1 MRSSTPPL
9 RAAQRSESKASMLY
23 LDERDIRAIG
33 VDWHETVQVIEE
45 AVRCLASGDFAQ
57 PIKPYLRYRDKRNRI
72 IAMPAFVGGPFD
84 VAGLKWIASFPGNI
98 DRGVPRAHS
107 ILVLND
113 AGTGAP
119 VAIVNTALLSI
130 VRTAS
135 VTGLVIRAFDEAR
148 PLRAVKLGMTGFGP
162 IGQNHLRMCAA
173 LLGDRIERVS
183 IYDVREVAPAV
194 DFMDPAKVTV
204 VKSWQEAYD
213 DADVFITCTV
223 SPAPYIDRRPRP
235 GSLHLNVSLR
245 DYTPAVFDW
254 MKGGII
260 VDDWEE
266 VCRESTDIEVLH
278 KEKGL
283 QQADTKNLVDVVTGG
298 AVAAVPADRP
308 VMFNPMGMGV
318 FDIATAAYYVKK
330 AREKKV
336 GTDLG

>member
-1 MRSSTPPL
+1 
-9 RAAQRSESKASMLY
+9 MLY

-33 VDWHETVQVIEE
+33 VDWHETVRVIEE

-57 PIKPYLRYRDKRNRI
+57 PIKPYLRYRDKQNRI

-130 VRTAS
+130 IRTAS
-135 VTGLVIRAFDEAR
+135 VSGLVLRAFDEAR
-148 PLRAVKLGMTGFGP
+148 PRGAVKLGMTGFGP

-173 LLGDRIERVS
+173 LLGPRLERVS
-183 IYDVREVAPAV
+183 IYDTRAVAPAI
-194 DFMDPAKVTV
+194 DFMDPARVTV
-204 VKSWQEAYD
+204 AKSWQEAYD

-223 SPAPYIDRRPRP
+223 SPAPYIDRRPKP
-235 GSLHLNVSLR
+235 GSLQLNVSLR

-254 MKGGII
+254 VKGGII

-266 VCRESTDIEVLH
+266 VCREGTDIEVLH
-278 KEKGL
+278 REKGL
-283 QQADTKNLVDVVTGG
+283 QQADTRSIVDVVVGG
-298 AVAAVPADRP
+298 AVAAVPAERP

-330 AREKKV
+330 AREKKI
-336 GTDLG
+336 GTELG

>member
-1 MRSSTPPL
+1 
-9 RAAQRSESKASMLY
+9 MLY

-33 VDWHETVQVIEE
+33 VDWRETVDVIEQ
-45 AVRCLASGDFAQ
+45 AVRCLAADDFAQ

-98 DRGVPRAHS
+98 DRGIPRAHS

-119 VAIVNTALLSI
+119 IAIVNTALLSI
-130 VRTAS
+130 IRTAS
-135 VTGLVIRAFDEAR
+135 VTGLVLRAFDAVR

-173 LLGDRIERVS
+173 LLGPRLERVS
-183 IYDVREVAPAV
+183 IYDVREVSPAI
-194 DFMDPAKVTV
+194 DFMDASRVSV

-223 SPAPYIDRRPRP
+223 SPAPYIDRRPKP
-235 GSLHLNVSLR
+235 GSLQLNVSLR
-245 DYTPAVFDW
+245 DYTPAVYDW
-254 MKGGII
+254 VKGGIV

-278 KEKGL
+278 REKGL
-283 QQADTKNLVDVVTGG
+283 RKEDTRSIVDVVAGG
-298 AVAAVPADRP
+298 ALSAVPADRP

-330 AREKKV
+330 AREEKI
-336 GTDLG
+336 GTLLG